1 MNLFSR
7 SVMQVF
13 SKFSR
18 LAMGVSVA
26 LLLSSCASSFE
37 PSMYAGEKP
46 TLELTR
52 YFNGVVDAWGMF
64 QDRSGKIVKRFT
76 VVMHCNWN
84 GDTGILDEDF
94 TYSDGTK
101 QKRVWTLKKTSET
114 TFTGTAADVVGEAKG
129 VISGNTLHWN
139 YVLALPVDGKV
150 INVDFDDLM
159 VLMNDKIMLN
169 RALMSK
175 YGIALGSVTL
185 SFTKRESK

>member
-1 MNLFSR
+1 MNLFFR
-7 SVMQVF
+7 SVMQAF

-18 LAMGVSVA
+18 LTMGVSVA

-37 PSMYAGEKP
+37 PSMYATEKP

-84 GDTGILDEDF
+84 GDSGTLDEDF
-94 TYSDGTK
+94 AYSDGTK

-114 TFTGTAADVVGEAKG
+114 TFIGTAADVVGEAKG

-139 YVLALPVDGKV
+139 YVLALPVDGKI

-159 VLMNDKIMLN
+159 VLMDDKIMLN

>member
-7 SVMQVF
+7 SVMQGL

-37 PSMYAGEKP
+37 PSMYATEKP

-84 GDTGILDEDF
+84 GDTGTLDEDF
-94 TYSDGTK
+94 AYSDGTK
-101 QKRVWTLKKTSET
+101 QKRVWTLKKNSET
-114 TFTGTAADVVGEAKG
+114 TFVGTAADVVGEAKG

-139 YVLALPVDGKV
+139 YVLALPVDGKI

-159 VLMNDKIMLN
+159 VLMDDKIMLN